1 MKKFRLINEKVI
13 TVFLCSMIT
22 LFAFSSFLS
31 NVDKEVLSNMF
42 SSVNMI
48 EEEAKEEFV
57 DSISELSKENNVTKR
72 VIVYDGMTMSEL
84 TEKLNRSLKSTI
96 AGKGDIFASY
106 SLERG
111 VDPYLAVSIMLL
123 ETGCNWSCSSLMRR
137 CNNVGGQ
144 KGSPSCDGGSYK
156 SYPSLDEGIKGFID
170 NIADNYYA
178 YGLTTPEAMNKKYAA
193 SDMWAIK
200 VNTGG
205 NSSHNN
211 VEPYTVT
218 YMYKRIKLKT

>member
-57 DSISELSKENNVTKR
+57 DSISELSKEKNVTKR

-96 AGKGDIFASY
+96 AGKGDVFASY

-123 ETGCNWSCSSLMRR
+123 ETGCNWSCSSLMRK

-200 VNTGG
+200 VN
-205 NSSHNN
+205 NYILS
-211 VEPYTVT
+211 V
-218 YMYKRIKLKT
+218 KAK

>member
-1 MKKFRLINEKVI
+1 MEKFRLINEKVI

-22 LFAFSSFLS
+22 VFAFSSFLS

-193 SDMWAIK
+193 SNMWAIK
-200 VNTGG
+200 VN
-205 NSSHNN
+205 NYISCLL
-211 VEPYTVT
+211 YTSPSP
-218 YMYKRIKLKT
+218 RDEQ

>member
-1 MKKFRLINEKVI
+1 MNVFKYINEKVM
-13 TVFLCSMIT
+13 TVFTCSMLT

-31 NVDKEVLSNMF
+31 NIDKDSLKNIF
-42 SSVNMI
+42 SSVNMTQ
-48 EEEAKEEFV
+48 EEEIIKI
-57 DSISELSKENNVTKR
+57 DSIAELKKEGNVTKK
-72 VIVYDGMTMSEL
+72 VIVYDGMTLNEL

-96 AGKGDIFASY
+96 AGKGDVFASY

-123 ETGCNWSCSSLMRR
+123 ETGCNWSCSSLMRK

-156 SYPSLDEGIKGFID
+156 SYSSLDEGIKGFID

-193 SDMWAIK
+193 SNMWAIK
-200 VNTGG
+200 VN
-205 NSSHNN
+205 NYISS
-211 VEPYTVT
+211 V
-218 YMYKRIKLKT
+218 KAK

>member
-96 AGKGDIFASY
+96 AGKGDVFASY

-123 ETGCNWSCSSLMRR
+123 ETGCNWSCSSLMRK

-178 YGLTTPEAMNKKYAA
+178 YGLKTPEAMNKKYEA
-193 SDMWAIK
+193 SDMWALK
-200 VNTGG
+200 VN
-205 NSSHNN
+205 NYISS
-211 VEPYTVT
+211 V
-218 YMYKRIKLKT
+218 KAK

>member
-1 MKKFRLINEKVI
+1 MEKFRLINEKVI

-106 SLERG
+106 SLEKG

-193 SDMWAIK
+193 SNMWAIK
-200 VNTGG
+200 VN
-205 NSSHNN
+205 NYISS
-211 VEPYTVT
+211 V
-218 YMYKRIKLKT
+218 KAK

>member
-48 EEEAKEEFV
+48 EEETKEEFV
-57 DSISELSKENNVTKR
+57 DSISELSKENNVSKR

-193 SDMWAIK
+193 SNMWAIK
-200 VNTGG
+200 VN
-205 NSSHNN
+205 NYISS
-211 VEPYTVT
+211 V
-218 YMYKRIKLKT
+218 KAK

>member
-1 MKKFRLINEKVI
+1 MEKFRLINEKVI

-57 DSISELSKENNVTKR
+57 DSISELSKEKNVTKR

-96 AGKGDIFASY
+96 AGKGDVFASY

-123 ETGCNWSCSSLMRR
+123 ETGCNWSCSSLMRK

-193 SDMWAIK
+193 SNVWAIK
-200 VNTGG
+200 VN
-205 NSSHNN
+205 NYISS
-211 VEPYTVT
+211 V
-218 YMYKRIKLKT
+218 KAK

>member
-84 TEKLNRSLKSTI
+84 AEKLNRSLKSTI

-123 ETGCNWSCSSLMRR
+123 ETGCNWSCSSLMRK

-193 SDMWAIK
+193 SNVWAIK
-200 VNTGG
+200 VN
-205 NSSHNN
+205 NYISS
-211 VEPYTVT
+211 V
-218 YMYKRIKLKT
+218 KAK

>member
-48 EEEAKEEFV
+48 EEETKEEFV
-57 DSISELSKENNVTKR
+57 DSISELSKENNVTKK

-123 ETGCNWSCSSLMRR
+123 ETGCNWSCSSLMRK

-156 SYPSLDEGIKGFID
+156 SYSSLDEGIKGFID

-193 SDMWAIK
+193 SNMWAIK
-200 VNTGG
+200 VN
-205 NSSHNN
+205 NYISS
-211 VEPYTVT
+211 V
-218 YMYKRIKLKT
+218 KAK

>member
-1 MKKFRLINEKVI
+1 MKKFRLINEKVM

-31 NVDKEVLSNMF
+31 NVDKEVLGNIF
-42 SSVNMI
+42 SSVGMI

-57 DSISELSKENNVTKR
+57 DTISELSKENNVTKR

-123 ETGCNWSCSSLMRR
+123 ETGCNWSCSSLMRK

-156 SYPSLDEGIKGFID
+156 SYSSLDEGIKGFID

-193 SDMWAIK
+193 SNMWAIK
-200 VNTGG
+200 VN
-205 NSSHNN
+205 NYISS
-211 VEPYTVT
+211 V
-218 YMYKRIKLKT
+218 KAK

>member
-48 EEEAKEEFV
+48 EEETKEEFV

-193 SDMWAIK
+193 SNVWAIK
-200 VNTGG
+200 VN
-205 NSSHNN
+205 NYISS
-211 VEPYTVT
+211 V
-218 YMYKRIKLKT
+218 KAK

>member
-48 EEEAKEEFV
+48 EEEVKEEFV

-193 SDMWAIK
+193 SNMWAIK
-200 VNTGG
+200 VN
-205 NSSHNN
+205 NYISS
-211 VEPYTVT
+211 V
-218 YMYKRIKLKT
+218 KAK

>member
-48 EEEAKEEFV
+48 EEDTKEEFV

-84 TEKLNRSLKSTI
+84 AEKLNRSLKSTI

-123 ETGCNWSCSSLMRR
+123 ETGCNWSCSSLMRK

-144 KGSPSCDGGSYK
+144 KGSPSCDGGSYRA
-156 SYPSLDEGIKGFID
+156 YPSLDEGIKGFID

-178 YGLTTPEAMNKKYAA
+178 YGLTTPEAMNKKYAE
-193 SDMWAIK
+193 SNMWAIK
-200 VNTGG
+200 VN
-205 NSSHNN
+205 NYISS
-211 VEPYTVT
+211 V
-218 YMYKRIKLKT
+218 KAK

>member
-178 YGLTTPEAMNKKYAA
+178 YGLTTPEAMNKKYVA

-200 VNTGG
+200 VN
-205 NSSHNN
+205 NYISS
-211 VEPYTVT
+211 V
-218 YMYKRIKLKT
+218 KAK

>member
-57 DSISELSKENNVTKR
+57 DSISELSKEKNVTKR

-200 VNTGG
+200 VN
-205 NSSHNN
+205 NYISS
-211 VEPYTVT
+211 V
-218 YMYKRIKLKT
+218 KAK

>member
-1 MKKFRLINEKVI
+1 
-13 TVFLCSMIT
+13 
-22 LFAFSSFLS
+22 
-31 NVDKEVLSNMF
+31 
-42 SSVNMI
+42 MI

-96 AGKGDIFASY
+96 AGKGDVFASY

-200 VNTGG
+200 VN
-205 NSSHNN
+205 NYISS
-211 VEPYTVT
+211 V
-218 YMYKRIKLKT
+218 KAK

>member
-1 MKKFRLINEKVI
+1 MEKFRLINEKVI

-84 TEKLNRSLKSTI
+84 AEKLNRSLKSTI

-193 SDMWAIK
+193 SNVWAIK
-200 VNTGG
+200 VN
-205 NSSHNN
+205 NYISS
-211 VEPYTVT
+211 V
-218 YMYKRIKLKT
+218 KAK

>member
-1 MKKFRLINEKVI
+1 MEKFRLINEKVI

-48 EEEAKEEFV
+48 EEEAKEEFA

-123 ETGCNWSCSSLMRR
+123 ETGCNWSCSSLTRR

-193 SDMWAIK
+193 SNMWAIK
-200 VNTGG
+200 VN
-205 NSSHNN
+205 NYISS
-211 VEPYTVT
+211 V
-218 YMYKRIKLKT
+218 KAK

>member
-96 AGKGDIFASY
+96 AGKGDVFASY

-193 SDMWAIK
+193 SNMWAIK
-200 VNTGG
+200 VN
-205 NSSHNN
+205 NYISS
-211 VEPYTVT
+211 V
-218 YMYKRIKLKT
+218 KAK

>member
-1 MKKFRLINEKVI
+1 MKKFRSINEKVI

-57 DSISELSKENNVTKR
+57 DSISELSKEKNVTKR

-96 AGKGDIFASY
+96 AGKGDVFASY

-123 ETGCNWSCSSLMRR
+123 ETGCNWSCSSLMRK

-200 VNTGG
+200 VN
-205 NSSHNN
+205 NYISS
-211 VEPYTVT
+211 V
-218 YMYKRIKLKT
+218 KAK

>member
-1 MKKFRLINEKVI
+1 
-13 TVFLCSMIT
+13 MIT

-31 NVDKEVLSNMF
+31 NVDKEVLGNIF
-42 SSVNMI
+42 SSVGMI

-57 DSISELSKENNVTKR
+57 DTISELSKENNVTKR

-123 ETGCNWSCSSLMRR
+123 ETGCNWSCSSLMRK

-156 SYPSLDEGIKGFID
+156 SYSSLDEGIKGFID

-193 SDMWAIK
+193 SNMWAIK
-200 VNTGG
+200 VN
-205 NSSHNN
+205 NYISS
-211 VEPYTVT
+211 V
-218 YMYKRIKLKT
+218 KAK

>member
-1 MKKFRLINEKVI
+1 MEKFRLINEKVI

-106 SLERG
+106 SLESG

-193 SDMWAIK
+193 SNVWAIK
-200 VNTGG
+200 VN
-205 NSSHNN
+205 NYISS
-211 VEPYTVT
+211 V
-218 YMYKRIKLKT
+218 KAK

>member
-1 MKKFRLINEKVI
+1 MKKFRLINEKVM

-123 ETGCNWSCSSLMRR
+123 ETGCNWSCSSLMRK

-200 VNTGG
+200 VN
-205 NSSHNN
+205 NYISS
-211 VEPYTVT
+211 V
-218 YMYKRIKLKT
+218 KAK

>member
-48 EEEAKEEFV
+48 EEDTKEEFV

-123 ETGCNWSCSSLMRR
+123 ETGCNWSCSSLMRK

-200 VNTGG
+200 VN
-205 NSSHNN
+205 NYISS
-211 VEPYTVT
+211 V
-218 YMYKRIKLKT
+218 KAK

>member
-48 EEEAKEEFV
+48 EEETKEEFV

-84 TEKLNRSLKSTI
+84 AEKLNRSLKSTI

-123 ETGCNWSCSSLMRR
+123 ETGCNWSCSSLMRK

-170 NIADNYYA
+170 NIADNYYS

-200 VNTGG
+200 VN
-205 NSSHNN
+205 NYISS
-211 VEPYTVT
+211 V
-218 YMYKRIKLKT
+218 KAK

>member
-1 MKKFRLINEKVI
+1 MEKFRLINDKVI

-48 EEEAKEEFV
+48 EEETKEEFV
-57 DSISELSKENNVTKR
+57 DSISELSKENNVTKK

-123 ETGCNWSCSSLMRR
+123 ETGCNWSCSSLMRK

-156 SYPSLDEGIKGFID
+156 SYSSLDEGIKGFID

-193 SDMWAIK
+193 SNMWAIK
-200 VNTGG
+200 VN
-205 NSSHNN
+205 NYISS
-211 VEPYTVT
+211 V
-218 YMYKRIKLKT
+218 KAK

>member
-57 DSISELSKENNVTKR
+57 DSISELSKEKNVTKR

-96 AGKGDIFASY
+96 AGKGDVFASY

-200 VNTGG
+200 VN
-205 NSSHNN
+205 NYISS
-211 VEPYTVT
+211 V
-218 YMYKRIKLKT
+218 KAK

>member
-48 EEEAKEEFV
+48 EEEAREEFV

-200 VNTGG
+200 VN
-205 NSSHNN
+205 NYISS
-211 VEPYTVT
+211 V
-218 YMYKRIKLKT
+218 KAK